1 MSAPTRLRIPSDSS
15 RTNRLP
21 AGFLSPVTNRGGLPN
36 FTRFE
41 SFRLD
46 DPIDLTVTVATTE
59 DVWALVV
66 DWTSPHLCVDSEELR
81 LARLVE
87 AAARSVVLRP
97 NIATAFTLGYYPTH
111 LHNEVGRRS
120 ASLTATMRPGIVGEG
135 VLITITQA
143 AR

>member
-1 MSAPTRLRIPSDSS
+1 MSAPTRLRTPSDSS
-15 RTNRLP
+15 RTNRSP
-21 AGFLSPVTNRGGLPN
+21 AGSPSPVTNRGSLPN

-46 DPIDLTVTVATTE
+46 DPIDLIATVATTE
-59 DVWALVV
+59 DVWSLVV
-66 DWTSPHLCVDSEELR
+66 DWSSAHLRVDSEELR

-97 NIATAFTLGYYPTH
+97 NIATAFTLDYFPTH
-111 LHNEVGRRS
+111 LHNEVGRRT

-135 VLITITQA
+135 VLITITQD

>member
-66 DWTSPHLCVDSEELR
+66 DWPAPRVGVGS
-81 LARLVE
+81 
-87 AAARSVVLRP
+87 AAARPARLAP
-97 NIATAFTLGYYPTH
+97 CA
-111 LHNEVGRRS
+111 S
-120 ASLTATMRPGIVGEG
+120 ASHARCSRSIP
-135 VLITITQA
+135 ITETC
-143 AR
+143 